1 MTVAASGIDISTWH
15 HADGRSVDWF
25 AIQGNGYQFVM
36 VKATQG
42 VAWMNPWL
50 VRDLDDARAA
60 GLLVGAYHYYEPGVV
75 PEAQVENFIGS
86 LIGQKLEM
94 GIWLDWEPE
103 GIQSWEIASTY
114 TAFIDKAGQTRYPVG
129 TRCSPVTYHVLRQ
142 GNTAIS
148 RLWLSEPSEENDIPS
163 FMVSGEPART
173 IPGIENPIDRVYLL
187 SARGLNIFTAPSPRP
202 TALDVHPIE
211 LPPEPEEEEDD
222 VEDA

>member
-1 MTVAASGIDISTWH
+1 MIATAVGVDVSTWQH
-15 HADGRSVDWF
+15 IDNRSIDWF
-25 AIQGNGYQFVM
+25 AVQEDGYQFAM

-50 VRDLDDARAA
+50 ARDLDDARAA

-94 GIWLDWEPE
+94 GAWLDWEPV
-103 GIQSWEIASTY
+103 GLQSWEVASTY
-114 TAFIDKAGQTRYPVG
+114 TAFMDKAGQTRYPVG
-129 TRCSPVTYHVLRQ
+129 TCCSRAAHDMLRQ

-148 RLWLSEPSEENDIPS
+148 RLWLSGPDEENNPPS
-163 FMVSGEPART
+163 FMVSGESGWKAK
-173 IPGIENPIDRVYLL
+173 GIEGDVGRVYLL

-211 LPPEPEEEEDD
+211 LPPEPEDEEEES
-222 VEDA
+222 EDG